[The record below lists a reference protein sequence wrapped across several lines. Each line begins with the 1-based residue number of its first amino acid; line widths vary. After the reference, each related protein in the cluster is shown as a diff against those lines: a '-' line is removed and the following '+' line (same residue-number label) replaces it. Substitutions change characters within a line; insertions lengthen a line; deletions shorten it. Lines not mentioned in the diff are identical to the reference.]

1 MLGIPTFFDL
11 VATILMNV
19 GLVSVTAS
27 VYQMLRGAE
36 MLFAALFA
44 VVFLGRKLNRYH
56 YGGIA
61 CCLVSPLSKQDALAA
76 FLYVELCRYAV
87 RRAVSGSLL
96 SKEAD

>member
-1 MLGIPTFFDL
+1 MPLFLTLCALRVCQAHEHSGTWREVFMLGIPTFFDL

-61 CCLVSPLSKQDALAA
+61 CCLVSPLSK
-76 FLYVELCRYAV
+76 
-87 RRAVSGSLL
+87 
-96 SKEAD
+96 